1 MKQLTKVE
9 SIVLLLGAIL
19 MVAGSAANVFFMPWA
34 PYMFVAGT
42 LAFVLMQFKQSYKG
56 CNPTIIRLRSLMI
69 FSDILFLVSAFLMVA
84 NVTSLLPIDYLSYLR
99 YVHNNWVVTLL
110 IGALLQL
117 YVSHRID
124 RELRKEKKKK
134 TKSED

>member
-1 MKQLTKVE
+1 
-9 SIVLLLGAIL
+9 
-19 MVAGSAANVFFMPWA
+19 
-34 PYMFVAGT
+34 
-42 LAFVLMQFKQSYKG
+42 
-56 CNPTIIRLRSLMI
+56 MI

-117 YVSHRID
+117 YVSHRTD
-124 RELRKEKKKK
+124 RELRKEEEKK